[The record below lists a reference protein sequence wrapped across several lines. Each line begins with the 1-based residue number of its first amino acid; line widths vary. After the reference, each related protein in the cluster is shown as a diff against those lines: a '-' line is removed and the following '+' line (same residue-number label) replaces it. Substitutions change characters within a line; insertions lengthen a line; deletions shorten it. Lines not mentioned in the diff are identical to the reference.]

1 MEFVSE
7 SPASELALA
16 RASLAAVSPL
26 VDGALAHLNK
36 VCSVEGR
43 LSPAVL
49 DEQQLVSYDIS
60 FCVAEQRAS
69 RNLLD
74 YAEQVMEQDVLAVW
88 VACQFVSE
96 AINTIVGR
104 LSSRPADY
112 GLSRRDIAEAM
123 EQSEAGGLAAFY
135 LSSARM
141 AALGKALIEREGDF
155 LPANLDE
162 EKLIIRDT
170 FRRFASDV
178 VMPLAEEIHRQDLDV
193 PEAILQP
200 LREMGCFGISIPE
213 RYEGLQP
220 DSGDDS
226 LYMILVTE
234 ELSRGSLGAAG
245 SLITRPEILARAV
258 LNGGTED
265 QKSQWLPRVASG
277 ETLVG
282 IALTEPDY
290 GSDLASA
297 KLKATPTEGGW
308 LLNGSKTWC
317 TFAGSA
323 SVLLTL
329 ARTGEEK
336 DGYKGLSFFLV
347 EKPRTEGHEF
357 IVQQDDT
364 QGGGKLTGKAIPTL
378 GYRGMHSFDV
388 FFENYFVSDANVVG
402 GEAGVGKGFYYAMMG
417 LTGGR
422 MQTSARAAGIMQA
435 ACEQAIGYAKERKVF
450 AHAVADYQLTLV
462 KFSRMIATL
471 LASRQF
477 SYAVAR
483 QVDAGGGQMEAS
495 LVKLFA
501 CRAAEWVTRE
511 ALQIHGGMGYAEE
524 VPVSRY
530 FVDARVLSI
539 FEGAEET
546 LALKVISRELIANAT
561 GKKAVE
567 GKSEAA
573 A

>member
-7 SPASELALA
+7 SPAAELKLA
-16 RASLAAVSPL
+16 RSSLAAVSPL
-26 VDGALAHLNK
+26 VDSALAHLNK
-36 VCSVEGR
+36 VCSVDGR

-69 RNLLD
+69 INLLD
-74 YAEQVMEQDVLAVW
+74 YARQVAEQDSLAVR
-88 VACQFVSE
+88 VACQFVCE
-96 AINTIVGR
+96 AIHAIVGR
-104 LSSRPADY
+104 LSSRPGDY
-112 GLSRRDIAEAM
+112 GLSRRAIAEAV
-123 EQSEAGGLAAFY
+123 EQSEASGLAAFY
-135 LSSARM
+135 LASARM

-162 EKLIIRDT
+162 EKLMVRDT
-170 FRRFASDV
+170 FRRFANDV

-193 PEAILQP
+193 PEQILQP

-213 RYEGLQP
+213 RFGGLQP

-258 LNGGTED
+258 LNGGTEA
-265 QKSQWLPRVASG
+265 QKSHWLPRVASG
-277 ETLVG
+277 ETLVA

-347 EKPRTEGHEF
+347 EKPRTEGHQF
-357 IVQQDDT
+357 DVQQDASL
-364 QGGGKLTGKAIPTL
+364 GGGRLTGKAIPTL

-388 FFENYFVSDANVVG
+388 FFEDYFVADAKVVG

-435 ACEQAIGYAKERKVF
+435 ACEQAISYARERRVF
-450 AHAVADYQLTLV
+450 ARPVADYQLTLV
-462 KFSRMIATL
+462 KFSRMITTL

-546 LALKVISRELIANAT
+546 LALKVISRELMA
-561 GKKAVE
+561 KAVE
-567 GKSEAA
+567 NKSEAA